1 MKKFSTAAAKF
12 QEYFT
17 MILTIILPVL
27 IVIQVV
33 LRYVFRAP
41 LFGIEELMLFPIIW
55 LYMIGGANA
64 SRTRSHI
71 DCGILTLYIHEG
83 TKGRAVFNVVRS
95 LISIVV
101 SLWLT
106 YWAYWYFMYSLK
118 TWKLSPLLKFPMFF
132 AESAVL
138 VGLVL
143 MTIYTG
149 AELVDV
155 FKASRETI
163 RNKNNENITAVK
175 EEVR

>member
-1 MKKFSTAAAKF
+1 MLNKFIAAIAKA

-17 MILTIILPVL
+17 MLLTIVLPVL
-27 IVIQVV
+27 IVVQVV
-33 LRYVFRAP
+33 LRYVFKAP

-83 TKGRAVFNVVRS
+83 TNGRAVFNVIRS

-118 TWKLSPLLKFPMFF
+118 TWKLSPLLRFPMFF

-138 VGLVL
+138 IGLVL

-149 AELVDV
+149 AELLDV
-155 FKASRETI
+155 FKESKETI
-163 RNKNNENITAVK
+163 RNNNSKAVK
-175 EEVR
+175 GEGQ